1 MSDPGAS
8 DSRREVG
15 IIRAEM
21 TDQPIDVRVLAAEV
35 RHSSAGAVVT
45 FEGVVRDHDGGG
57 RSVRELEYT
66 SHPTAD
72 GVIAGIAEEVA
83 AHAPGIRAL
92 AIVHRIGPLV
102 VGDTAIACAVAAD
115 HRKEA
120 FAACSDLIEEVKKRL
135 PVWKRQVF
143 TDGTEEWVNCP

>member
-1 MSDPGAS
+1 MSDPGVP
-8 DSRREVG
+8 DSRRGVEV
-15 IIRAEM
+15 IRAEVV
-21 TDQPIDVRVLAAEV
+21 DQPIDVRALAAEI

-72 GVIAGIAEEVA
+72 RIIAEIAEEVA

-102 VGDTAIACAVAAD
+102 VGDPAMACAVAAD

-120 FAACSDLIEEVKKRL
+120 FVACSDLVEEVKKRL